1 MSTGLCGARD
11 SANSGAVPSK
21 PAQGAIGTLRCL
33 KSFSSLVCSVGTDNL
48 ADMFNYAA
56 ILSQAAK
63 PGFNLDQADGYFR
76 PLLMWRLGGSR

>member
-1 MSTGLCGARD
+1 
-11 SANSGAVPSK
+11 
-21 PAQGAIGTLRCL
+21 
-33 KSFSSLVCSVGTDNL
+33 VCSVGTDNL

-76 PLLMWRLGGSR
+76 PLLLWRLGGSR